1 MTQDRHRDNVRS
13 ESPPSIPR
21 VLGGALVTGLTC
33 AVLGLCTGSTIGGN
47 MDGGFWLAGHHYRN
61 EFDTGQLGVLMGL
74 ILGVVAGA
82 ILLVTKTT
90 RLSSLLVVIIA
101 SWLMAVTLSSIVWVT
116 TVNVLGSSESVG
128 KFSALIT
135 LAIGGVVSTALMS
148 VAVRKLA

>member
-1 MTQDRHRDNVRS
+1 
-13 ESPPSIPR
+13 
-21 VLGGALVTGLTC
+21 
-33 AVLGLCTGSTIGGN
+33 
-47 MDGGFWLAGHHYRN
+47 
-61 EFDTGQLGVLMGL
+61 MGL